1 MIAQE
6 AQYRDWML
14 AALAGDGTAYRML
27 LSGLTRH
34 LRSYFARR
42 LDSGAAEDA
51 VQETLIAIHARR
63 ATYDPALPFTAWVYG
78 IARYKL
84 IDEYRRSKRHAA
96 VPLEQAGDLFGH
108 DEAAEAIARRDVGK
122 LLAKLP
128 EAKRRLVK
136 DIKLDGV
143 SVADAAA
150 RTGMSESAVKVSV
163 HRAIKSLGE
172 GLDKEDRDKEQEA
185 PMRTDDLIAHLSD
198 GLEPVK
204 AGAVTRLLLIAL
216 GAGLAVS
223 VAVMLLA
230 LGLRYDF
237 HTAMASF
244 GMWMKL
250 AYTFALAA
258 FGFWLVERAGRPGA
272 DLLRPAAL
280 LAVPVLAIAILSAA
294 QMAARGRTCATW

>member
-14 AALAGDGTAYRML
+14 AALMGDASAYRML

-42 LDSGAAEDA
+42 LDAAAAEDA

-63 ATYDPALPFTAWVYG
+63 ATYDPKLPFTAWVYG

-84 IDEYRRSKRHAA
+84 IDEFRRIKRRAT
-96 VPLEQAGDLFGH
+96 VPLEDAGELFGH
-108 DEAAEAIARRDVGK
+108 DETGEAIARRDVTK

-128 EAKRRLVK
+128 QAKRELVK

-143 SVADAAA
+143 SVADAAQ

-172 GLDKEDRDKEQEA
+172 DLKDGGGDADR
-185 PMRTDDLIAHLSD
+185 
-198 GLEPVK
+198 
-204 AGAVTRLLLIAL
+204 
-216 GAGLAVS
+216 
-223 VAVMLLA
+223 
-230 LGLRYDF
+230 
-237 HTAMASF
+237 
-244 GMWMKL
+244 
-250 AYTFALAA
+250 
-258 FGFWLVERAGRPGA
+258 
-272 DLLRPAAL
+272 
-280 LAVPVLAIAILSAA
+280 
-294 QMAARGRTCATW
+294 